1 MICPFCH
8 QHHTNEGDRYGCP
21 WCHGY
26 THMRKDIRIAIRV
39 TEAEAQI
46 IKRLAAE
53 QNRTV
58 SNLLITLAL
67 EAAQK

>member
-1 MICPFCH
+1 MS
-8 QHHTNEGDRYGCP
+8 
-21 WCHGY
+21 
-26 THMRKDIRIAIRV
+26 KDIRIAIRV

-58 SNLLITLAL
+58 SNMLITLAL